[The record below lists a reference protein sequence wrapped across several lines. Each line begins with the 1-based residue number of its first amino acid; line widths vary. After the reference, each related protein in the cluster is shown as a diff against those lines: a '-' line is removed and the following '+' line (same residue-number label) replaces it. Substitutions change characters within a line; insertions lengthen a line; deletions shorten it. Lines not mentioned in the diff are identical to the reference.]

1 MTFPSAERLILIH
14 VFSIF
19 LFIYLTFPLSCEPR
33 NKAHIRQH
41 GDIMVESRLTA
52 PLKNLCFASWGEDT
66 SKQPPYDNASG
77 TVHSTETQM
86 LWEHIGIQF

>member
-1 MTFPSAERLILIH
+1 
-14 VFSIF
+14 
-19 LFIYLTFPLSCEPR
+19 
-33 NKAHIRQH
+33 
-41 GDIMVESRLTA
+41 MVESRLTA